1 MAKRLSDRLAGNPA
15 GAKTGNI
22 NEVSTRIRRLVI
34 DRIDHNALAQ
44 VDEAAKRS
52 HLQAEVERL
61 LNQDSAQLS
70 RQEREAVVQTVLDE
84 ILGLGPLEVLL
95 SDPEI
100 SDILVNGPDVIYV
113 ERRGRLERTDTAFRD
128 NTHLVNTI
136 SRIAAKVGRRVD
148 ESSPIVDARLPDG
161 SRVNAIIPPLAL
173 DGAALSIRRFGAKA
187 LSVDDLVE
195 FGAMNEDMRNY
206 LRAAV
211 IAKCNVLVS
220 GGTGAGKTTLLN
232 ALSNYVPEGERVITL
247 EDSAELQ
254 LQLAHTVRLESRPP
268 NMEGRG
274 EVTIGDLM
282 KNALRMRPDRIIVGE
297 VRGAEA
303 LDMLQAMNTGH
314 EGSMGTL
321 HANSPGDALQRLMTM
336 ITMGGGKLPPDTLN
350 QIIGRTIH
358 VIVQAARLPD
368 GSRRITSIMEVLGVE
383 DGEIQTNEVFTYEQS
398 GVDSKGTIIG
408 NHAYIAESHFLNRFY
423 RVGALSPPVG
433 GQS

>member
-1 MAKRLSDRLAGNPA
+1 MPMRISDRLQGRQ
-15 GAKTGNI
+15 GSAKSADGPI
-22 NEVSTRIRRLVI
+22 REVAVRLRKQVI

-44 VDEAAKRS
+44 LDETAKKE
-52 HLQAEVERL
+52 HLKGELETLINADPNHLSGSER
-61 LNQDSAQLS
+61 
-70 RQEREAVVQTVLDE
+70 RAVVQTVLDE
-84 ILGLGPLEVLL
+84 ILGLGPLETLL
-95 SDPEI
+95 SDPTV
-100 SDILVNGPDVIYV
+100 SDILVNGPKTIYV
-113 ERRGRLERTDTAFRD
+113 ERHGKLQQVEATFRD
-128 NTHLVNTI
+128 NSHLVNTI
-136 SRIAAKVGRRVD
+136 SRIAAQVGRRVD
-148 ESSPIVDARLPDG
+148 ESSPIVDARLADG

-187 LSVDDLVE
+187 LSIDDLVG

-211 IAKCNVLVS
+211 ISKCNVLVS

-232 ALSNYVPEGERVITL
+232 ALSNYIPEGERVITL

-321 HANSPGDALQRLMTM
+321 HANSPEDALQRLVTM
-336 ITMGGGKLPPDTLN
+336 ITMGGGRLPPETLIE
-350 QIIGRTIH
+350 IIGRTLD
-358 VIVQAARLPD
+358 VVVQAARLPD
-368 GSRRITSIMEVLGVE
+368 GSRRITSILEITGVD
-383 DGEIQTNEVFTYEQS
+383 DGQPITSEIFTYERQ
-398 GVDSKGTIIG
+398 GVEPDGTIIG
-408 NHAYIAESHFLNRFY
+408 EHAYINESNFLERFY
-423 RVGALSPPVG
+423 RVGALRRPG
-433 GQS
+433 G